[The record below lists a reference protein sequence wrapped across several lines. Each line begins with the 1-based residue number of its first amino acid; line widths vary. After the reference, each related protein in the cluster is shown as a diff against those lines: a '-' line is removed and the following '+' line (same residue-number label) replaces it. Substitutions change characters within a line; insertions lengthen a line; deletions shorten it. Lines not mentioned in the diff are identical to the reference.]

1 MSPSTHTNSGAE
13 RGDITLAE
21 VDFKW
26 LMAGQGCWVDTARL
40 HSDRSYAQACFA
52 QAQQLH
58 CDPLPACVHHLSALL
73 ATSARA

>member
-1 MSPSTHTNSGAE
+1 MNTLIHAKPDAE

-40 HSDRSYAQACFA
+40 HQDSGYARACFA
-52 QAQQLH
+52 QAQLLH
-58 CDPLPACVHHLSALL
+58 CEPLLQCVRNLSALL
-73 ATSARA
+73 ATSAHA